1 MDKYTK
7 LFIKASV
14 LYLGLGVLFGLYM
27 AATQV
32 VWDEARFIHVHIML
46 LGFLAMMIYGVA
58 YHILPRFNAVPLLY
72 PSWVPIH
79 FWLANIGL
87 WGMCVSYAFGGPYS
101 EGPVQ
106 VLFGIFGTVEAAAI
120 FIFIINILSVLKSTP
135 ATPAVEAP
143 APSKPAVEDQASSK
157 EPDVKIAPSM
167 KFSEILD
174 KYPHLEE
181 ALAEEGFGSLVSAEA
196 IGSVGRMVSLEM
208 AAKKAD
214 KDLYSLIARL
224 EGSSLVKTTDD
235 NGSGDKAVSTQKR
248 PAEAGSAVSGISRG
262 ELATAKTLIGP
273 LLKTYP
279 ETTSV
284 FETHYGAA
292 CFTCP
297 GQQTET
303 IEQTALMHDM
313 PPQKIL
319 DEINAIIKTVA

>member
-14 LYLGLGVLFGLYM
+14 MYLGLGVLFGLYM
-27 AATQV
+27 AATHV

-72 PSWVPIH
+72 PSWVPVH

-87 WGMCVSYAFGGPYS
+87 WGMLITYGMGGLYS
-101 EGPVQ
+101 DGPIHALFVISGALEG
-106 VLFGIFGTVEAAAI
+106 IAI
-120 FIFIINILSVLKSTP
+120 FIFVINILSVLKT
-135 ATPAVEAP
+135 TPAVEAP
-143 APSKPAVEDQASSK
+143 EPLKKPAEENEAVSK
-157 EPDVKIAPSM
+157 APDVKITPSM
-167 KFSEILD
+167 KFSEIID
-174 KYPHLEE
+174 KYPHLED
-181 ALAEEGFGSLVSAEA
+181 ALAEEGFGNLVTAEA
-196 IGSVGRMVSLEM
+196 IGSVGTMVSLEM
-208 AAKKAD
+208 AAKKAGT
-214 KDLYSLIARL
+214 DLYALIARL
-224 EGSSLVKTTDD
+224 EGSSLVKTSDD
-235 NGSGDKAVSTQKR
+235 NGSGKSGSAPKSAV
-248 PAEAGSAVSGISRG
+248 EAGAAAPVISRG
-262 ELATAKTLIGP
+262 EMATAKTLIGP

-313 PPQKIL
+313 APQKIL